1 MSVAPDE
8 AAMTSVLQSTGPLS
22 ALMDATQL
30 QFYKSGVWTGGKTA
44 HGGCASDGSY
54 LNHAVLLVG
63 FASETDG
70 TDYWTGKS
78 HGARSGEKKVI
89 FAFSADLASVG
100 STRQ

>member
-1 MSVAPDE
+1 
-8 AAMTSVLQSTGPLS
+8 
-22 ALMDATQL
+22 MDATQL

-70 TDYWTGKS
+70 TDYWTVKNSWGQKW
-78 HGARSGEKKVI
+78 GEEGYFRIQRGSGLCGINTAVT
-89 FAFSADLASVG
+89 SG
-100 STRQ
+100 HY